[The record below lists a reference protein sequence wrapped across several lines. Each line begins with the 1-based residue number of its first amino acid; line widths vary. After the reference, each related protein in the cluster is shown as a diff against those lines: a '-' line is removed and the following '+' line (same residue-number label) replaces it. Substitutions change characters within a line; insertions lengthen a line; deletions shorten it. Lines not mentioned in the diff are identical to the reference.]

1 MTGTQAVNSS
11 ASRRLQNI
19 GVFFGRQFVIAASTA
34 RRGWIDGHGAARAPG
49 RESRKVADS
58 HAERNCQTI
67 VGSID
72 VPILVAA
79 WETNMHSVF
88 AVIAVLAVL
97 YLGLRLTMAW
107 LFPYRTD

>member
-49 RESRKVADS
+49 RESRKAAGS

-72 VPILVAA
+72 VPISLPRGKRTCTAYLP
-79 WETNMHSVF
+79 
-88 AVIAVLAVL
+88 VLQF
-97 YLGLRLTMAW
+97 LRCSI
-107 LFPYRTD
+107 